1 MTQFKSS
8 SPISRD
14 SLHLELPEF
23 SLVDLVPGLP
33 AVEPTQ
39 GCSFTLIDNDQALRH
54 ASSLLRILCATSVPQ
69 NQPGQSTLSSNK
81 HLPWLLDSLEA
92 LNEEQKRWR
101 DICAYDP
108 VSLLHQALELSSF
121 SSGLDHIL
129 SHKVDA
135 MIVLISADVAEQTNE
150 IEDEDQS
157 QNLAG
162 RTLALALVHL
172 ANASIGKR
180 PIAKLIAAQLLK
192 SLDRLSADGRVQENS
207 DLKVC

>member
-23 SLVDLVPGLP
+23 NLVDLVNELS

-39 GCSFTLIDNDQALRH
+39 GGSFTLVDNDQALRH
-54 ASSLLRILCATSVPQ
+54 ASSLLRILYATSVPQ
-69 NQPGQSTLSSNK
+69 NQPGQAIVSPNK
-81 HLPWLLDSLEA
+81 HIPWLLDSLEA

-108 VSLLHQALELSSF
+108 VSLLHQALGLSSF

-129 SHKVDA
+129 AHKVDA

-157 QNLAG
+157 QALAG
-162 RTLALALVHL
+162 KTLALALVHL
-172 ANASIGKR
+172 ANASIEKR

-192 SLDRLSADGRVQENS
+192 SLDRLSTDGRVQADG